1 MSRRKA
7 FVMPRMDVVAEP
19 EPSPENQAQVQAMVV
34 DIHRHLGHDIEHPPV
49 LLTEVE
55 VAQVLHMRPSAL
67 QRWRY
72 ARSKP
77 GLPWRK
83 VGGTVLYWPRDVAAY
98 ILSST
103 EGSRT

>member
-1 MSRRKA
+1 MSRRKP
-7 FVMPRMDVVAEP
+7 FVMPRLETNAVP
-19 EPSPENQAQVQAMVV
+19 ERSPESEAQIQALLV
-34 DIHRHLGHDIEHPPV
+34 DIHRQLGHSLDYPPT
-49 LLTEVE
+49 LISEAD
-55 VAQVLHMRPSAL
+55 VARVLHVTPSAL

-72 ARSKP
+72 ARSQP